1 MGKVVVLK
9 GMVPPLACIKAKV
22 IVLTDMG
29 MARTCAATTVPLAG
43 MGLKDTALLTV
54 VVRMVTDRSDNRQI

>member
-1 MGKVVVLK
+1 M
-9 GMVPPLACIKAKV
+9 ACIKAKV
-22 IVLTDMG
+22 IVLTVMG
-29 MARTCAATTVPLAG
+29 MARICVATTAPLAG